1 MWDAI
6 VNFIVNIIGFIAGF
20 VGDWGLAIIV
30 FTVIV
35 RLLLSPLTSKSTRS
49 SVRMSAMQPRMQE
62 IQEKYADDPERM
74 QEEMRK
80 LQSEEGFNP
89 LGGCLPLLIQFPIFM
104 ALYQGLLHSIPGDAM
119 FFGLLHLST
128 SPASSLGDP
137 GLPMAL
143 AYIAFDVLFGIL
155 TFVPMIINQQPG
167 TDVNQRRQSMMM
179 GGFMAVFM
187 LFIGWNLG
195 IGVLLY
201 YIVSSLWGVV
211 QNRLVTTSEKKR
223 IEEAHKEDEAITKQ
237 IDVDIV
243 RKERKPRPRKKN

>member
-6 VNFIVNIIGFIAGF
+6 VNFIVNIIGAIAGI

-49 SVRMSAMQPRMQE
+49 SVRMSAMQPKMQE
-62 IQEKYADDPERM
+62 IQEKYADDPQRM

-89 LGGCLPLLIQFPIFM
+89 LGGCLPLIIQFPIFM

-119 FFGLLHLST
+119 FFGILHLST

-137 GLPMAL
+137 GFPAAL
-143 AYIAFDVLFGIL
+143 AYIAFDALFGVL
-155 TFVPMIINQQPG
+155 TFVPMIMNQQPG
-167 TDVNQRRQSMMM
+167 MDPAQRRQSMMM
-179 GGFMAVFM
+179 GGFMSVFM

-201 YIVSSLWGVV
+201 YIVSSLWGVI
-211 QNRLVTTSEKKR
+211 QNRLVTNSEKAR
-223 IEEAHKEDEAITKQ
+223 IEKAHRENQAVTKQ

>member
-6 VNFIVNIIGFIAGF
+6 VNFIVGIIGAIASV

-30 FTVIV
+30 FTIIV

-74 QEEMRK
+74 QEELRK
-80 LQSEEGFNP
+80 LQAEEGFNP

-104 ALYQGLLHSIPGDAM
+104 ALYQGLLHSIPSDAM

-128 SPASSLGDP
+128 SPAGSLSDP
-137 GLPMAL
+137 GLPVAL
-143 AYIAFDVLFGIL
+143 AYIAFDALFGVL
-155 TFVPMIINQQPG
+155 TFVPMLINQQPG
-167 TDVNQRRQSMMM
+167 TDEAQRRQSMMM
-179 GGFMAVFM
+179 GGFMSIFM

-201 YIVSSLWGVV
+201 YIVSSLWGVI
-211 QNRLVTTSEKKR
+211 QNRLVTSNEKAK
-223 IEEAHKEDEAITKQ
+223 IEAARVERENQVQEINV
-237 IDVDIV
+237 DVV
-243 RKERKPRPRKKN
+243 RKEKKPRPRKKH

>member
-6 VNFIVNIIGFIAGF
+6 VNFIVSIIGAIAGV

-74 QEEMRK
+74 QDELRK

-128 SPASSLGDP
+128 SPAGSLADP
-137 GLPMAL
+137 GLPIAI
-143 AYIAFDVLFGIL
+143 AYIAFDVFFGVL

-167 TDVNQRRQSMMM
+167 MDAAQRRQSMMM

-211 QNRLVTTSEKKR
+211 QNRLVTTNEKKR
-223 IEEAHKEDEAITKQ
+223 IEKAHEENEAVTKQ

>member
-6 VNFIVNIIGFIAGF
+6 VNFIVNIIGAIASV
-20 VGDWGLAIIV
+20 VGDWGLAIVV

-49 SVRMSAMQPRMQE
+49 SVRMSAMQPKMQE
-62 IQEKYADDPERM
+62 IQEKYADDPQRM

-89 LGGCLPLLIQFPIFM
+89 LGGCLPLIIQFPIFM
-104 ALYQGLLHSIPGDAM
+104 ALYQGLLHSIPSDAM

-128 SPASSLGDP
+128 SPSGSLSDP

-143 AYIAFDVLFGIL
+143 AYIAFDVFFGVL

-167 TDVNQRRQSMMM
+167 MDPNQKRQSMMM
-179 GGFMAVFM
+179 GGFMSVFM

-201 YIVSSLWGVV
+201 YIVSSLWGVI
-211 QNRLVTTSEKKR
+211 QNRIVTNSEKER
-223 IEEAHKEDEAITKQ
+223 IEAAHKANEAVTKQ

-243 RKERKPRPRKKN
+243 RKERKPRPHKKN

>member
-6 VNFIVNIIGFIAGF
+6 VQFVVSIIGAIAGV
-20 VGDWGLAIIV
+20 VGDWGLAIIL

-49 SVRMSAMQPRMQE
+49 SVRMSAMQPKMQA

-74 QEEMRK
+74 QEELRK
-80 LQSEEGFNP
+80 LQADEGFNP

-104 ALYQGLLHSIPGDAM
+104 ALYQGLMRSIPQSAT
-119 FFGLLHLST
+119 FFGLLQLNI
-128 SPASSLGDP
+128 SPAASLGDP

-143 AYIAFDVLFGIL
+143 AYISFDILFGLL
-155 TFVPMIINQQPG
+155 TFVPMVINQQPG
-167 TDVNQRRQSMMM
+167 MDAAQRRQSMMM
-179 GGFMAVFM
+179 GGFMAIFM

-211 QNRLVTTSEKKR
+211 QNRLVTNNEKAK
-223 IEEAHKEDEAITKQ
+223 IAAGKDEAVNKARE

-243 RKERKPRPRKKN
+243 RKERKPRPRKKS

>member
-6 VNFIVNIIGFIAGF
+6 VNFIVNIIGAIAGV

-62 IQEKYADDPERM
+62 IQEKYADDPQRM

-104 ALYQGLLHSIPGDAM
+104 ALYQGLLHSIPSDAM

-128 SPASSLGDP
+128 SPSSSLGDP
-137 GLPMAL
+137 GFPMAM
-143 AYIAFDVLFGIL
+143 AYIAFDVLFGVL

-167 TDVNQRRQSMMM
+167 ADPNQRRQSMMM
-179 GGFMAVFM
+179 GGFMSVFM

-201 YIVSSLWGVV
+201 YIVSSLWGVI
-211 QNRLVTTSEKKR
+211 QNRLVTNSEKER
-223 IEEAHKEDEAITKQ
+223 IEKAHEENKAVTKQ